1 MVVTEPTTPDA
12 PRRSRP
18 MILAAAAVAALTL
31 AGGIALAVSRNDDAL
46 PVLDVGAAPAGAPT
60 TESDQRAEPAAMS
73 DDMATGASMMAW
85 VRYVAGDELPDL
97 GGSAPVY
104 RMVAGDDDLRAI
116 AEHLGVQGEVAD
128 ADGGRAISDG
138 TAAVTGYGA
147 SWWYTSGEP
156 YPGEGD
162 RAVSSGCVAPEAPDG
177 AEPGQVGCPEPEPMP
192 EPERPADLPSQAE
205 SEGIIRAVAEAAG
218 LDLTGA
224 QVTSYD
230 NITTWGVTI
239 ELALDGTVIPGWSV
253 YGTVMSGGRVLDA
266 GGAMGRLEKVGD
278 YPLDTTRAA
287 IDRMNAQTDEQ
298 MAGAGEP
305 TDDVGR
311 DDVGQTEPGTIE
323 PMPAEEAPRTDPA
336 SPPADGGGVSGSPG
350 AATSTDAGGSEPA
363 PAPAPDEMTI
373 MPVQPG
379 EPIVVTLRGGELSY
393 SLMGNADGTQTYL
406 VPTYLLDGEDAEGQ
420 PWEDVHFPAVRA
432 DLLDT

>member
-1 MVVTEPTTPDA
+1 
-12 PRRSRP
+12 

-31 AGGIALAVSRNDDAL
+31 AGGLALAMRGDDDDL
-46 PVLDVGAAPAGAPT
+46 PVLDLGAAPAGPMAAGGDERAA
-60 TESDQRAEPAAMS
+60 ESDAMTDDVAA
-73 DDMATGASMMAW
+73 GASMALW
-85 VRYVAGDELPDL
+85 ARYEAADELPDL

-116 AEHLGVQGEVAD
+116 AEHLGVQGEVTAGEGD
-128 ADGGRAISDG
+128 QRQIVDG
-138 TAAVTGYGA
+138 AATVSGYGA
-147 SWWYTSGEP
+147 TWWYTSGEP

-162 RAVSSGCVAPEAPDG
+162 RGVSSGCVAPEAPDG
-177 AEPGQVGCPEPEPMP
+177 AEPAQIDCPEPEPMP
-192 EPERPADLPSQAE
+192 EPERPAGLPSQTEA
-205 SEGIIRAVAEAAG
+205 EGIIRAVAEAAG

-230 NITTWGVTI
+230 NVTTWGVNI
-239 ELALDGTVIPGWSV
+239 ELALDGRVIPGWSV
-253 YGTVMSGGRVLDA
+253 YGTVMDGGRVLDA
-266 GGAMGRLEKVGD
+266 GGAMGRLEELGD

-287 IDRMNAQTDEQ
+287 IDRMNAQTEEQ

-305 TDDVGR
+305 VPGEPMPAGDDIAR
-311 DDVGQTEPGTIE
+311 TEPGVAE
-323 PMPAEEAPRTDPA
+323 PMPAEEAPQTDPA

-350 AATSTDAGGSEPA
+350 AGSSTDTGGSE

-379 EPIVVTLRGGELSY
+379 EPIVVTLRSGELSY

-406 VPTYLLDGEDAEGQ
+406 VPTYLLDGEDGDGQ
-420 PWEDVHFPAVRA
+420 PWEDVYFPAVRA
-432 DLLDT
+432 DLLGG